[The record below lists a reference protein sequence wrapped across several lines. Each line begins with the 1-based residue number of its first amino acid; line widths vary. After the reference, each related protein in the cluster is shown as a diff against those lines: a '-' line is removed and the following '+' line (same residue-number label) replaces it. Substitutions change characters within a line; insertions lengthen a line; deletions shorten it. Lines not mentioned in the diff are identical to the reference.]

1 MLSQTASAW
10 QTVSTQRRGRSAS
23 GFPAPAQSIIPGTT
37 ATATTSRF
45 VVASKHP
52 RSEVMSEPDKCPM
65 GKYPWLATFLAL
77 AFILV
82 FLASKL
88 GLL

>member
-1 MLSQTASAW
+1 MI
-10 QTVSTQRRGRSAS
+10 TVANQQSKFKNSLGGCSHS
-23 GFPAPAQSIIPGTT
+23 GAAGDNGGG
-37 ATATTSRF
+37 A
-45 VVASKHP
+45 V
-52 RSEVMSEPDKCPM
+52 SEGNKCPM
-65 GKYPWLATFLAL
+65 GKHPWLAMFLAL

>member
-1 MLSQTASAW
+1 
-10 QTVSTQRRGRSAS
+10 
-23 GFPAPAQSIIPGTT
+23 
-37 ATATTSRF
+37 
-45 VVASKHP
+45 
-52 RSEVMSEPDKCPM
+52 MSEHNKCPM
-65 GKYPWLATFLAL
+65 GTHPWLATFLAL